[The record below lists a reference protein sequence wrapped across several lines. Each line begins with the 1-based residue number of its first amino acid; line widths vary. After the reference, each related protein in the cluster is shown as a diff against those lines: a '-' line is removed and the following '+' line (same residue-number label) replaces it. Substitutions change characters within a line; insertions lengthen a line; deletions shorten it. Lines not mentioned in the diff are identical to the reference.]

1 MYKNQEKTL
10 LKKYVFII
18 HSLIWGL
25 MLTCSELSNL
35 FIIPDISNF
44 PDVHL
49 ALKDEKRIPCFL
61 DQYYNYINTPYNSWN
76 KSLFFVM
83 NAISYHFQL
92 WSLKF
97 DNNTKIITN
106 SELLATFYFSIFATN
121 RIGIIFI
128 W

>member
-49 ALKDEKRIPCFL
+49 ALKEDEKRIPCFL

-83 NAISYHFQL
+83 NAISYHFRL

-97 DNNTKIITN
+97 DNTKIITK